1 MSVSLAGT
9 PTSYPREA
17 VEAYSSMRKGILY
30 IMTGWL
36 LMGIGLMAILF
47 GMFAIVARGV
57 MAFGLAIT
65 MIALVIAGSIIGL
78 VGLYAYFIPG
88 TTKLASVDPH
98 YSTTATLIKIGYIW
112 GLILLI
118 VGTPLVLLFVGLPIV
133 IVGLILLLLGYIGVI
148 ILCFRLSEVEQ
159 CILYVVAGV
168 LFIIAIFV
176 PIIGFVA
183 WVLLYVALEDSIRKH
198 SAQPPSTITQQRP
211 LMSL

>member
-1 MSVSLAGT
+1 M
-9 PTSYPREA
+9 
-17 VEAYSSMRKGILY
+17 I
-30 IMTGWL
+30 GWL

-47 GMFAIVARGV
+47 GMFAIVARSAV
-57 MAFGLAIT
+57 AFGLAIT

-88 TTKLASVDPH
+88 TAKLASIDPR
-98 YSTTATLIKIGYIW
+98 YSTTATLIKVGYIW

-133 IVGLILLLLGYIGVI
+133 IAGLILLLLGYIGVI
-148 ILCFRLSEVEQ
+148 IVCFRLSEVEQ
-159 CILYVVAGV
+159 CTLYVVAGV

-198 SAQPPSTITQQRP
+198 SAQPPSTTQQHP